1 MRVKMATSYGARA
14 RGLLLRDASWLGD
27 DGVLIL
33 SPCKSVHTFGMRQ
46 RIDIAFVGRDG
57 TILRSERS
65 VAPMRTMSRAGS
77 VAVIERF
84 STGGRDADG
93 GMEDR
98 WFEPGDVVELSLSLV
113 GDSKSF
119 VLDKPCSIAKRGK

>member
-14 RGLLLRDASWLGD
+14 RGLLLRDVSWLGD

-65 VAPMRTMSRAGS
+65 VAPMRMLSRSDS

-84 STGGRDADG
+84 STGDRDAGG

-98 WFEPGDVVELSLSLV
+98 WFEPGDVVELNLSLE
-113 GDSKSF
+113 GDGKPL
-119 VLDKPCSIAKRGK
+119 VLDKPCGIAKRGK